1 MPRRSL
7 IQLQPVE
14 ASPEAGPE
22 QQPGPQLEQQ
32 LERHPERQP
41 EPQLEQPLERQPER
55 EAPAAVLSAGQH
67 ALLLAALEEVRAAQT
82 NFHTVLVRVRARVRV
97 RV

>member
-1 MPRRSL
+1 MLPEGVEAPSQPPGDSARERVHSSL
-7 IQLQPVE
+7 E

-22 QQPGPQLEQQ
+22 Q
-32 LERHPERQP
+32 QP

-67 ALLLAALEEVRAAQT
+67 ALLLAALEEMRAAQT
-82 NFHTVLVRVRARVRV
+82 NFHTVLVRVRVRVRV